1 MNKFKNS
8 FTLTKR
14 SVKIFAIF
22 TLLACGPGM
31 VDVDEFMSFFMPESS
46 NAPAQA
52 QKYHYTSNF
61 FYGENEMESANDT
74 IDRCKIENVEA
85 WQKYCQNKV
94 AVKDIETAIY
104 GKFAGSKLQKYLSDT
119 KNELAKNYVNF
130 AQEAATD
137 FEKSMNMESI
147 NLTKFVSKSIILEKK
162 AFDLL
167 AKAKQNKDSFIE
179 ERLAFQLVR
188 FAAISKNHQ
197 ETIGRFTKMIES
209 IKQKTFISDWALM
222 RKAEA
227 ETSLGNKAEAYYDF
241 AQVFDRS
248 PSHRYQA
255 DVVTR
260 ARLDSFAVNN
270 EVLKFCKNDHE
281 KAAVYAFAGIKP
293 ATDALPMLE
302 QMVEIDPQNPLM
314 DLIMAREINKNEAY
328 YYKQDGWHYGGD
340 STETKKKQE
349 IATDYWTKL
358 KAFSVKCVEN
368 PKLPKTGFWQIAS
381 SYMEYIQ
388 GDFGKSEA
396 FLAQAKGLN
405 SKNEGLQNQILIQE
419 LLLTSKKANG
429 ITPEVEMAYLPILE
443 KIGKPKSFRL
453 SNALLESCNVLV
465 AKYRGIQPTKTVE
478 KKGGMLSS
486 CSNKTTEQI
495 PVTVPN
501 AVAKAYLLTMLTTFQ
516 LNSRAEYGG
525 YESQKDMF
533 PIEDTTSLATV
544 EKVVK
549 YYTEST
555 KSDFDKRLQKLVGFN
570 NDHLYTLMG
579 RRAMDE
585 HNYAKAAE
593 AFGKVNPKVW
603 QQEVWTTMFN
613 EDPFFIS
620 PKYGVELKNSYNPY
634 TFAKK
639 LADLEVK
646 LKANPN
652 DAESAYLLGCGALNT
667 TTHGNSWI
675 LRRHGWSGS
684 EVNSYDGKHYDND
697 YYQASKAKAFFVE
710 AMKSKNPEISAKA
723 CFGAALCERI
733 AFDVLM
739 ASQESNPEENAD
751 KFAQRMEKERISK
764 FSNYFKLLKTKY
776 QNTEYQKQVLA
787 ECGDYSLFVGE

>member
-1 MNKFKNS
+1 
-8 FTLTKR
+8 
-14 SVKIFAIF
+14 
-22 TLLACGPGM
+22 M

-46 NAPAQA
+46 NASAQN

-61 FYGENEMESANDT
+61 FYGYNEMESPTDT
-74 IDRCKIENVEA
+74 IDLSEVENIAA

-94 AVKDIETAIY
+94 AAKDIEMGIY
-104 GKFAGSKLQKYLSDT
+104 GKFAGSKLQKYLSET
-119 KNELAKNYVNF
+119 KNELAKNYVIF
-130 AQEAATD
+130 AKEAATD
-137 FEKSMNMESI
+137 FEKSMNIEGEEP
-147 NLTKFVSKSIILEKK
+147 TKYVSQATILEKK

-167 AKAKQNKDSFIE
+167 AKAKQNKDNFIE
-179 ERLAFQLVR
+179 ERLDFQLVR
-188 FAAISKNHQ
+188 FAAISKDYQ
-197 ETIGRFTKMIES
+197 ETINRFTRLIEP
-209 IKQKTFISDWALM
+209 ITQKSFISDWALM

-227 ETSLGNKAEAYYDF
+227 EVSLGNQAEAYYDF

-248 PSHRYQA
+248 PSHRSQA

-260 ARLDSFAVNN
+260 ARLDSFTVNN

-281 KAAVYAFAGIKP
+281 KAAAYAFAGIKP

-302 QMVEIDPQNPLM
+302 QMVEIDPQNSLTE
-314 DLIMAREINKNEAY
+314 LIMAREINKNEAY
-328 YYKQDGWHYGGD
+328 YYRQNYWYYDADSIKTKEKQA
-340 STETKKKQE
+340 
-349 IATDYWTKL
+349 IATDYWEKL
-358 KAFSVKCVEN
+358 KAFSVKCAEN

-381 SYMEYIQ
+381 AYMEYIQ
-388 GDFGKSEA
+388 GDFGKSEV
-396 FLAQAKGLN
+396 FLAQAKGVN

-419 LLLTSKKANG
+419 LLLTSKKATG
-429 ITPEVEMAYLPILE
+429 ITPEVELAYLPILE
-443 KIGKPKSFRL
+443 KIGKPKGFRL
-453 SNALLESCNVLV
+453 SNALLESCNVLA
-465 AKYRGIQPTKTVE
+465 AKYRGIQPPQTVE

-495 PVTVPN
+495 PVTVPH
-501 AVAKAYLLTMLTTFQ
+501 AIAKAYLLTMLTTSQ
-516 LNSRAEYGG
+516 VNSGAEYGG

-544 EKVVK
+544 EQVIK
-549 YYTEST
+549 YYTDPN
-555 KSDFDKRLQKLVGFN
+555 KSDFDKRLLKLVGFE
-570 NDHLYTLMG
+570 NDQIYTLMG

-585 HNYAKAAE
+585 HNYAKAAK

-603 QQEVWTTMFN
+603 QEEIWTTMFN

-620 PKYGVELKNSYNPY
+620 PKYGEELTNSYNPY

-639 LADLEVK
+639 LAELEAK

-652 DAESAYLLGCGALNT
+652 DVESAYLLGCGALNT

-675 LRRHGWSGS
+675 LRRHGWSS
-684 EVNSYDGKHYDND
+684 SDVNSYDGKNYDND

-733 AFDVLM
+733 AFDVMM
-739 ASQESNPEENAD
+739 ASQEANPDEDAD
-751 KFAQRMEKERISK
+751 KFAQRMEKERIFK
-764 FSNYFKLLKTKY
+764 FSSYFKLLKAKY

-787 ECGDYSLFVGE
+787 ECGDYSLFVEE

>member
-1 MNKFKNS
+1 
-8 FTLTKR
+8 
-14 SVKIFAIF
+14 
-22 TLLACGPGM
+22 M

-46 NAPAQA
+46 NASAQA

-61 FYGENEMESANDT
+61 FYGYDEMGIPTDT
-74 IDRCKIENVEA
+74 LDLSEVENVAA

-94 AVKDIETAIY
+94 AIKDLKTGIY
-104 GKFAGSKLQKYLSDT
+104 GKFAGSKLQKYLAET
-119 KNELAKNYVNF
+119 KNNLSKNYVIF
-130 AQEAATD
+130 AKDVATD
-137 FEKSMNMESI
+137 FEKSKNIEGEEP
-147 NLTKFVSKSIILEKK
+147 TKYVSQSAFLEKK

-167 AKAKQNKDSFIE
+167 ANAKQNKDSFIE

-197 ETIGRFTKMIES
+197 EAINRFTKIIEP

-227 ETSLGNKAEAYYDF
+227 EISLGKQAEAYYDF

-260 ARLDSFAVNN
+260 ARLDSFTVNN
-270 EVLKFCKNDHE
+270 EVLKLCKNDHE
-281 KAAVYAFAGIKP
+281 KGAVYAFAGIKP

-302 QMVEIDPQNPLM
+302 QMVEIDPQNPM
-314 DLIMAREINKNEAY
+314 TELIMAREINKNEAY
-328 YYKQDGWHYGGD
+328 YYQQNTWYYDGD
-340 STETKKKQE
+340 STETKKKQA

-358 KAFSVKCVEN
+358 KDFSGKCAEN

-396 FLAQAKGLN
+396 FLAQAKSVN

-443 KIGKPKSFRL
+443 KIGKPKGFRL
-453 SNALLESCNVLV
+453 SNAILESCNVLA
-465 AKYRGIQPTKTVE
+465 AKYRGVQPMETVE
-478 KKGGMLSS
+478 KKGGILSS

-501 AVAKAYLLTMLTTFQ
+501 AIAKAYLLTMLTTSQ
-516 LNSRAEYGG
+516 VNSGAEYGG

-544 EKVVK
+544 EALVK
-549 YYTEST
+549 YYAEPN

-570 NDHLYTLMG
+570 NDQIYTLMG

-585 HNYAKAAE
+585 HNYAKAAA

-603 QQEVWTTMFN
+603 QEEIWTTMFN

-620 PKYGVELKNSYNPY
+620 PKYGTEIKNTYNPY
-634 TFAKK
+634 TFVKK
-639 LADLEVK
+639 LMDLEAK

-675 LRRHGWSGS
+675 LRRHGWSNS
-684 EVNSYDGKHYDND
+684 EVNSYDGKHYDID
-697 YYQASKAKAFFVE
+697 YYQATKAKAFFVE

-723 CFGAALCERI
+723 CFGAARCERI
-733 AFDVLM
+733 AFDVMLS
-739 ASQESNPEENAD
+739 SQEAKPDEEAD
-751 KFAQRMEKERISK
+751 KFTQRMEKERISK
-764 FSNYFKLLKTKY
+764 YSSYFQLLKTKY

-787 ECGDYSLFVGE
+787 ECGDYSLFVGG

>member
-1 MNKFKNS
+1 
-8 FTLTKR
+8 
-14 SVKIFAIF
+14 
-22 TLLACGPGM
+22 M

-46 NAPAQA
+46 NATIQTH
-52 QKYHYTSNF
+52 KYHYTSNF
-61 FYGENEMESANDT
+61 FYGENEMEISTDT
-74 IDRCKIENVEA
+74 VDRCKMENMEA

-94 AVKDIETAIY
+94 ADKDIETGIY
-104 GKFAGSKLQKYLSDT
+104 GKLVGSKLQKYLTET
-119 KNELAKNYVNF
+119 KNELAKSYVIF
-130 AQEAATD
+130 AQEVDAD
-137 FEKSMNMESI
+137 FEKRI
-147 NLTKFVSKSIILEKK
+147 NIEGEKPKKYVSQLTVLEKK

-167 AKAKQNKDSFIE
+167 AKAKQNQDDFIE

-188 FAAISKNHQ
+188 FAAINKNYQ
-197 ETIGRFTKMIES
+197 EAIGRFTKLIEP

-227 ETSLGNKAEAYYDF
+227 EISLGKQAEAYYDF

-248 PSHRYQA
+248 PSHRFQA
-255 DVVTR
+255 DMVTR
-260 ARLDSFAVNN
+260 ARLDSFTVNN

-281 KAAVYAFAGIKP
+281 KAAVYAFSGIKP

-302 QMVEIDPQNPLM
+302 QIVEIDPQNPM
-314 DLIMAREINKNEAY
+314 TELIMAREINKNEAY
-328 YYKQDGWHYGGD
+328 YYKQDSWDYDGD
-340 STETKKKQE
+340 STETKKKQA
-349 IATDYWTKL
+349 IATDYWSKL
-358 KAFSVKCVEN
+358 KDFSVKCAEN
-368 PKLPKTGFWQIAS
+368 PKLLKNGFWQIAS

-396 FLAQAKGLN
+396 FLTQAK
-405 SKNEGLQNQILIQE
+405 SITTKNEGLQNQILIQE
-419 LLLTSKKANG
+419 LLLTSKKAIG

-443 KIGKPKSFRL
+443 KIGKPKGFRL
-453 SNALLESCNVLV
+453 SNAILECCNVLA
-465 AKYRGIQPTKTVE
+465 AKYRGVQLVQTNE

-486 CSNKTTEQI
+486 CANKTIEQL

-501 AVAKAYLLTMLTTFQ
+501 ALAKAYLLTMLTTSQ
-516 LNSRAEYGG
+516 VSSGAEYGG

-533 PIEDTTSLATV
+533 SIEDTTSLATI
-544 EKVVK
+544 EQLIK
-549 YYTEST
+549 YYSVPN
-555 KSDFDKRLQKLVGFN
+555 KSDFDKRLQKLVGFS
-570 NDHLYTLMG
+570 NDQIYTLMG

-585 HNYAKAAE
+585 HNYAKAAS

-603 QQEVWTTMFN
+603 QAEVWTTNFN

-620 PKYGVELKNSYNPY
+620 PKYNQELPNKSYNPY

-639 LADLEVK
+639 LAELETK

-652 DAESAYLLGCGALNT
+652 DTESSYLLGCAALNT

-684 EVNSYDGKHYDND
+684 EVNSYGEMHYDID
-697 YYQASKAKAFFVE
+697 YYQATKAKACFVE

-723 CFGAALCERI
+723 CFGAARCERI
-733 AFDVLM
+733 AFEVMM
-739 ASQESNPEENAD
+739 ASQESSPNEDAD
-751 KFAQRMEKERISK
+751 KFVQRMEKERIYKYS
-764 FSNYFKLLKTKY
+764 SYFQLLKTKY

-787 ECGDYSLFVGE
+787 ECGDYSLFVGK

>member
-1 MNKFKNS
+1 
-8 FTLTKR
+8 
-14 SVKIFAIF
+14 
-22 TLLACGPGM
+22 M

-46 NAPAQA
+46 NASAQA

-61 FYGENEMESANDT
+61 FYGENEMESSNDT
-74 IDRCKIENVEA
+74 IDRCKMENVAA

-94 AVKDIETAIY
+94 VIKDIETGIY
-104 GKFAGSKLQKYLSDT
+104 GKFVGSKLQKHFAET
-119 KNELAKNYVNF
+119 KNELAKSYVIFAKEVDTNF
-130 AQEAATD
+130 E
-137 FEKSMNMESI
+137 ESMNFEGQEP
-147 NLTKFVSKSIILEKK
+147 TKYVSQSTILEKK

-197 ETIGRFTKMIES
+197 EAIDRFTKLIEP

-227 ETSLGNKAEAYYDF
+227 ETSLGKQAEAYYDF

-255 DVVTR
+255 DVLTR
-260 ARLDSFAVNN
+260 MRLDSFTVNN

-281 KAAVYAFAGIKP
+281 KGAVYAFAGIKP

-302 QMVEIDPQNPLM
+302 QMVEVDPQNPM
-314 DLIMAREINKNEAY
+314 TELIMAREINKNEAY
-328 YYKQDGWHYGGD
+328 YYQQNTYYYDGD
-340 STETKKKQE
+340 STETKKKQA

-358 KAFSVKCVEN
+358 KDFSVKCAEN
-368 PKLPKTGFWQIAS
+368 PKLPKTGFWQIAA

-388 GDFGKSEA
+388 GDFGESEA
-396 FLAQAKGLN
+396 FLAQAKSVN

-429 ITPEVEMAYLPILE
+429 ITPEVELAYLPILE
-443 KIGKPKSFRL
+443 KIGKPKGFRL
-453 SNALLESCNVLV
+453 SNAVLESCNVLA
-465 AKYRGIQPTKTVE
+465 AKYRGVQPVQTVE
-478 KKGGMLSS
+478 KKGGFLSS
-486 CSNKTTEQI
+486 CSKKTTKQI

-501 AVAKAYLLTMLTTFQ
+501 AIAKAYLLTMLTTYQ
-516 LNSRAEYGG
+516 INSGAEYGG

-544 EKVVK
+544 EQVIK
-549 YYTEST
+549 YYSDPN

-570 NDHLYTLMG
+570 NDQLYTLMG

-585 HNYAKAAE
+585 HNYAKAAA
-593 AFGKVNPKVW
+593 AFGKVNPKIW
-603 QQEVWTTMFN
+603 QEEVWTTNFN

-620 PKYGVELKNSYNPY
+620 PKYDKELPNKSYNPY

-639 LADLEVK
+639 LAELEAK

-684 EVNSYDGKHYDND
+684 EVNSYGGTHYDID
-697 YYQASKAKAFFVE
+697 YYQAAKAKAFFVE
-710 AMKSKNPEISAKA
+710 AIKSKNPEISAKA
-723 CFGAALCERI
+723 CFGAARCERI
-733 AFDVLM
+733 AFDVMM
-739 ASQESNPEENAD
+739 ASQESSQEEEAD
-751 KFAQRMEKERISK
+751 KFTQRMEKERISK
-764 FSNYFKLLKTKY
+764 YSNYFQLLKTKY

-787 ECGDYSLFVGE
+787 ECGDYSLFVGK